1 MIDPHFQKVFSL
13 ALGIKDPWY
22 IKSLDMV
29 PSTKNPEIL
38 EMRVEVDFLE
48 GSRFSYNGSEELYP
62 VHDSRERVW
71 RHLNFF
77 QYRCYIQA
85 RVPRIILPDGKVKTV
100 DVPWGHDLSGF
111 TLMMEGVILSLVKQ
125 MPDSA
130 DAREI
135 GEHDTKIWMVLKYH
149 V

>member
-62 VHDSRERVW
+62 VHDTRERVW

-100 DVPWGHDLSGF
+100 DVPWGCWRSP
-111 TLMMEGVILSLVKQ
+111 IL
-125 MPDSA
+125 
-130 DAREI
+130 
-135 GEHDTKIWMVLKYH
+135 TKKRSPKSTN
-149 V
+149 

>member
-48 GSRFSYNGSEELYP
+48 GSKFSYNAMRNSTLSMTPGREYGGTLTSSSTGATSRHGCPGSSSLM
-62 VHDSRERVW
+62 ER
-71 RHLNFF
+71 
-77 QYRCYIQA
+77 
-85 RVPRIILPDGKVKTV
+85 
-100 DVPWGHDLSGF
+100 
-111 TLMMEGVILSLVKQ
+111 
-125 MPDSA
+125 
-130 DAREI
+130 
-135 GEHDTKIWMVLKYH
+135 
-149 V
+149 